1 MNEKVDIYFIA
12 KEAKVSPATISRVF
26 NRSELVSE
34 KTCKRILEV
43 CAKYDYK
50 PSVVASSMRTKR
62 TKYIG
67 LVVPN
72 LTNPFFFEL
81 LRGAEDFASEKD
93 YYLVVFNSKNNYEK
107 ELVFLDAIFKRRIDG
122 IIISGIAGGKKDNFF
137 TKEILKKKL
146 PCILV
151 DRYIEGLDIPSV
163 VTNNFKGGMLAA
175 EYLLK
180 INNKRIGIITFDLKI
195 KIIKDRY
202 NGFKKILDQNNIK
215 GSFLIEIPSDS
226 EDIFEELVKNKEKIL
241 KNKVDAI
248 FCLSDFIAINL
259 MELLNNSGRK
269 IPEDLS
275 IIGFDNIGYSQF
287 VNPKLTTIAQDI
299 YKMGNL
305 SCEMLLESINE
316 NNINKLVQGGKILNP
331 KLIIRNSCM
340 PR

>member
-1 MNEKVDIYFIA
+1 MSEKVDIYFIA

-34 KTCKRILEV
+34 KTRIKILGI
-43 CAKYDYK
+43 CDKYDYK
-50 PSVVASSMRTKR
+50 PSVVASSMRTNR

-67 LVVPN
+67 FVVPN

-81 LRGAEDFASEKD
+81 LRGAEDFAGERD
-93 YYLVVFNSKNNYEK
+93 YYLVVFNSENSYEK

-146 PCILV
+146 PCVLV
-151 DRYIEGLDIPSV
+151 DRYIEGFNIPSV

-175 EYLLK
+175 DYLLK
-180 INNKRIGIITFDLKI
+180 INNKRIGIITFELKI

-202 NGFKKILDQNNIK
+202 NGFKKILDQNGLKEDFI
-215 GSFLIEIPSDS
+215 IEIPVDS
-226 EDIFEELVKNKEKIL
+226 KNIIEELKKNKEKIL
-241 KNKVDAI
+241 KNKIDAI
-248 FCLSDFIAINL
+248 FCLSDFIAIYLIEFLHNAGL
-259 MELLNNSGRK
+259 K

-275 IIGFDNIGYSQF
+275 VMGFDNLAYSEF
-287 VNPKLTTIAQDI
+287 IYPKLTTIAQDI

-305 SCEMLLESINE
+305 SCEMLFKSIIGSKDNYVY
-316 NNINKLVQGGKILNP
+316 KSKILDP
-331 KLIIRNSCM
+331 KLLVRKSCLA
-340 PR
+340 R

>member
-12 KEAKVSPATISRVF
+12 KKAKVSPATISRFF

-34 KTCKRILEV
+34 KTRKKILEI
-43 CAKYDYK
+43 CDKYDYK
-50 PSVVASSMRTKR
+50 PSVVASSMRTKK

-107 ELVFLDAIFKRRIDG
+107 ELIFLDAIFKRRIDG

-146 PCILV
+146 PCVLV

-175 EYLLK
+175 EYLIK
-180 INNKRIGIITFDLKI
+180 INNKR
-195 KIIKDRY
+195 
-202 NGFKKILDQNNIK
+202 
-215 GSFLIEIPSDS
+215 
-226 EDIFEELVKNKEKIL
+226 
-241 KNKVDAI
+241 
-248 FCLSDFIAINL
+248 
-259 MELLNNSGRK
+259 
-269 IPEDLS
+269 
-275 IIGFDNIGYSQF
+275 
-287 VNPKLTTIAQDI
+287 
-299 YKMGNL
+299 
-305 SCEMLLESINE
+305 
-316 NNINKLVQGGKILNP
+316 
-331 KLIIRNSCM
+331 
-340 PR
+340 